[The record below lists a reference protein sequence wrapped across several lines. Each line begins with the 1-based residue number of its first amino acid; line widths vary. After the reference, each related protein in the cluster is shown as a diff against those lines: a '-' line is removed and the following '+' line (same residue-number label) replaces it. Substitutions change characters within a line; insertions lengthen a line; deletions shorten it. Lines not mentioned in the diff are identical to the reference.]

1 MSNSGEVSL
10 KDTFAVDEFFTVKNL
25 RKRNVYKT
33 RIPVKARRV
42 NKHLLAALDSFTA
55 VNKQMLAALDRL
67 TAVNKH
73 LLAALD
79 RLAV

>member
-10 KDTFAVDEFFTVKNL
+10 KDTFAVDELFTVKNL

-33 RIPVKARRV
+33 HRPVKARCV
-42 NKHLLAALDSFTA
+42 NKHLLD
-55 VNKQMLAALDRL
+55 
-67 TAVNKH
+67 
-73 LLAALD
+73 ALD